1 MDDHGSTACS
11 STTNHTVKP
20 SSDPGSHLG
29 GEPASPKPPRAKL
42 RKPHPK
48 KSRKPNS
55 SSSTTSSHDYECR
68 DSRSEPTYTAS
79 PTKPSSDHG
88 HTNDHLKPHSKH
100 STKYKAT
107 ELKEYYNSLPSLKE
121 YPKVDLVPE
130 WTYPLPLT
138 LEDIFRG
145 KRLCYRIKRRYL
157 SGKTKAVV
165 LDVDV
170 PSGCRSGTKI
180 VFRDAGHERRDGTKQ
195 DLVFV
200 VREAKHERFVRGH
213 EWRGGG
219 SEHCDEGK
227 DEKKDRDGRKH
238 RDQDGDKQEK
248 DSGRRSR
255 KHRKYKEDDLL
266 MEVRLPWVD
275 RLKEE
280 KAKVV
285 VLGVDGKELVFE
297 VDCRSGKGSGK
308 GQDGKMT
315 GDYIVED
322 AGMPVRNNIRSAGDD
337 GGDKGNDAS
346 ASASAN
352 WTGRR
357 GRLII
362 RYVPSHIYLLQ
373 VVEVRTCPGG
383 RYSFLHHLPP
393 PSGRASSRGS
403 SSASNRI
410 SFKASEK
417 LP

>member
-1 MDDHGSTACS
+1 M
-11 STTNHTVKP
+11 
-20 SSDPGSHLG
+20 
-29 GEPASPKPPRAKL
+29 PRAKL

-55 SSSTTSSHDYECR
+55 SSSATSSHDYECR

-79 PTKPSSDHG
+79 PTKSSSNHG
-88 HTNDHLKPHSKH
+88 HSNDHLTPHFKH
-100 STKYKAT
+100 GTKYKAT

-130 WTYPLPLT
+130 WTYPLLLT

-145 KRLCYRIKRRYL
+145 KRLCYRIRRRYL
-157 SGKTKAVV
+157 TGKTKAVV

-170 PSGCRSGTKI
+170 PPGCRSGTKI

-219 SEHCDEGK
+219 GGESCDDGK
-227 DEKKDRDGRKH
+227 DEKKDKDRQKH
-238 RDQDGDKQEK
+238 KDQDGDKQETT
-248 DSGRRSR
+248 SGRKSR

-285 VLGVDGKELVFE
+285 VLGVDGKELAFE
-297 VDCRSGKGSGK
+297 VDCRSSKGGGK

-346 ASASAN
+346 ASASARATAN
-352 WTGRR
+352 WTGQR

-362 RYVPSHIYLLQ
+362 RYTSHVYLLH
-373 VVEVRTCPGG
+373 VVKVRTFSGG
-383 RYSFLHHLPP
+383 RYSSLHRLPP
-393 PSGRASSRGS
+393 NGRALSRCS
-403 SSASNRI
+403 SSASNRTKI
-410 SFKASEK
+410 SYFPA
-417 LP
+417 LWFPFM